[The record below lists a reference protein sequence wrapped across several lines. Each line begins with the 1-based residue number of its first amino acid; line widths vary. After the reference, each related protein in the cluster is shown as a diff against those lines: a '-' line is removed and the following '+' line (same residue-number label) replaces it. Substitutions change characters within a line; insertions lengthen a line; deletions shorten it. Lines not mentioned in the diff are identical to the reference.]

1 MVVSALSGTMVFM
14 ALRSPIYLDIE
25 TLLSHAEYHDI
36 DVPRQTE
43 IVEKTTRKRSGGGK
57 AGVSGLGL
65 DASMGTDVERQSA
78 YTLAPREKA
87 TVSRIIDSLI
97 AEETVKVDP
106 DEQTALSKDDLV
118 EVDGT
123 TRITSASIAG
133 KMFYAL
139 RRLMTGAEDL
149 EAMLDLDANDPQ
161 VVEQLKRVYLGNELL
176 PIPILLEMTG
186 THLPQRVYVNVA
198 ADHFIDAASAN
209 RVEGEMRVLG
219 TVSRLVPGGNEG
231 FLSAENWLLHD
242 WEYMFR
248 RLAMLKIHDM
258 VKDLFSELDLDLPQ
272 DDVYGHITGPAVVID
287 AVALY

>member
-1 MVVSALSGTMVFM
+1 M
-14 ALRSPIYLDIE
+14 ALRSPIYLDLE
-25 TLLSHAEYHDI
+25 TLLSHAEYQDI
-36 DVPRQTE
+36 DVPKQAE

-65 DASMGTDVERQSA
+65 DASVGTDVERQST

-87 TVSRIIDSLI
+87 TVSRVIDSLVGEG
-97 AEETVKVDP
+97 AVKVDP
-106 DEQTALSKDDLV
+106 DEHTPLSKDDLV

-123 TRITSASIAG
+123 TRITSASLAG

-139 RRLMTGAEDL
+139 RRVMAGAEDL
-149 EAMLDLDANDPQ
+149 DSMLDLDVNDAQ
-161 VVEQLKRVYLGNELL
+161 VVDQLKRVYLGNELL

-186 THLPQRVYVNVA
+186 TRLPQRVYVNVA
-198 ADHFIDAASAN
+198 ADHFIDAASAS
-209 RVEGEMRVLG
+209 RVEGDMRVLG
-219 TVSRLVPGGNEG
+219 TVSQLVPGGNEG

-248 RLAMLKIHDM
+248 RLAMPKIHDM
-258 VKDLFSELDLDLPQ
+258 VKDLFSDLDLDLPE
-272 DDVYGHITGPAVVID
+272 DDVHGHITGPAVVID